1 MKFVITAVIIL
12 FLSGGV
18 PLICQDQL
26 DVAWTTYFGGS
37 GNDEARAV
45 VVDSNDNVYVCGV
58 VEGSDFPPPV
68 NVPTSF
74 DNGPGGF
81 LASFS
86 PDGTLH
92 WLQYFGCVRP
102 HELVIT
108 RNGALLMAG
117 QTAVS
122 LR

>member
-86 PDGTLH
+86 PDGTLR

-108 RNGALLMAG
+108 RNGVLLMAG